1 MLVGF
6 AKIVDVTHCTRTC
19 KIQHSIP
26 KAMVVAL
33 DLRHSFPPKVYNV
46 LLVLLNI
53 FA

>member
-26 KAMVVAL
+26 KAMATAMG
-33 DLRHSFPPKVYNV
+33 LRHSSRRKFTMFC
-46 LLVLLNI
+46 L
-53 FA
+53 FF